1 MAEIDGCRVHADRPV
16 SGPHDLC
23 HKCVQRID
31 AATKRLLEDRS
42 PTRLQAQ
49 TLLNM
54 GRPLA
59 VSLERWPDL
68 LVLIRSARDEHK
80 SVPVPGAERPVAEVV
95 PLPQPV
101 AASSLADLVAE
112 LRARADLAELAL
124 DLRRDDYRDSLVKRL
139 AEQAC
144 HGVEGA
150 AGETALA
157 VVAEELTAALA
168 AASARLEAVV
178 VQQERPFV
186 LDDEVQDG

>member
-1 MAEIDGCRVHADRPV
+1 MGDIDGCRVHADRPV

-31 AATKRLLEDRS
+31 AAVKRLADDRG

-80 SVPVPGAERPVAEVV
+80 SVPAPGAQQPAAEVV
-95 PLPQPV
+95 ELPQP
-101 AASSLADLVAE
+101 AAPRAADLEAVRRQLAE
-112 LRARADLAELAL
+112 RLAVAELAL
-124 DLRRDDYRDSLVKRL
+124 DLRRDSYRADVVAHMAAVPCQGIDGEA
-139 AEQAC
+139 AETVRAI
-144 HGVEGA
+144 
-150 AGETALA
+150 
-157 VVAEELTAALA
+157 VAEELSAALA
-168 AASARLEAVV
+168 AVSARLEVV
-178 VQQERPFV
+178 VLGDAAQAERM
-186 LDDEVQDG
+186 G

>member
-1 MAEIDGCRVHADRPV
+1 MADIDGCRVHADRPV

-68 LVLIRSARDEHK
+68 LVLIKRARDTHG
-80 SVPVPGAERPVAEVV
+80 SVPAPITVDDAAGVVAEVV
-95 PLPQPV
+95 PLKRR
-101 AASSLADLVAE
+101 AAADLEGLVVALRSRAE
-112 LRARADLAELAL
+112 LGQLAL
-124 DLRRDDYRDSLVKRL
+124 DLRRESYRDALAGRL
-139 AEQAC
+139 AEAAC
-144 HGVEGA
+144 HGLEDAAAAAAVPVAASILSGA
-150 AGETALA
+150 LSALGDELA
-157 VVAEELTAALA
+157 VLVTGDGTAE
-168 AASARLEAVV
+168 
-178 VQQERPFV
+178 
-186 LDDEVQDG
+186 GMG